1 MPPEPTATA
10 AASPDARPSRIARRI
25 VLWISRRCLG
35 WFYREYRVVGGAHV
49 PADGAVVLIGNH
61 PNDLPDV
68 LMGYMTT
75 ARTVR
80 YVATV
85 SAANSWLSAKTYAW
99 LGVIPVTRIQDARA
113 MRAQGVDIMAVNRA
127 ATERVAGALAAGEL
141 VGAFPEGGVR
151 VTPTLAD
158 FRTGVA
164 SMVLKA
170 LEGGATGDVC
180 IVPFG
185 NQYEAPTAPGS
196 DVVTVVGRPFSLRA
210 WLNDQPPDARGAAAL
225 TRACWEA
232 VHAVTRN
239 ARTWDVA
246 ADRDRIVALV
256 AALTEPADPLGAAP
270 ALLGRATTAA
280 EATDESSVRLRTD
293 AALLAAAVERAGGMG
308 TSAVDHGRLLVGLG
322 VQPAPVPASV
332 GWLAAL
338 APFAA
343 VGAVLH
349 APVWSYVWRNARVK
363 AASPAEHALLAF
375 VPGLYFVVGWYAVL
389 ALFGTIVLTLLG
401 QAAWW
406 ALAFVVAM
414 PRLGDVAMWWR
425 HAYRGRR
432 LVWRVRCWPEAA
444 QAPLREAARRARA
457 VWSA

>member
-1 MPPEPTATA
+1 MSPEPTATG
-10 AASPDARPSRIARRI
+10 AASPDARPSRLARRI

-35 WFYREYRVVGGAHV
+35 WFYREYRVIGAERI
-49 PADGAVVLIGNH
+49 PASGAVLLIGNH

-68 LMGYMTT
+68 LLGYLTT

-99 LGVIPVTRIQDARA
+99 LGVIPVTRIRDARA

-151 VTPTLAD
+151 VTPTLAE

-170 LEGGATGDVC
+170 FESGATNDIN

-185 NQYEAPTAPGS
+185 NQYEAPTHPGS
-196 DVVTVVGRPFSLRA
+196 DAIVMVGAPVSLRA
-210 WLNDQPPDARGAAAL
+210 WMASTPDADRGAAGL

-232 VHAVTRN
+232 VRAVTRN
-239 ARTWDVA
+239 AATWELA
-246 ADRDRIVALV
+246 GTRDRIVAV
-256 AALTEPADPLGAAP
+256 AAAMTLPADPLAAAP
-270 ALLGRATTAA
+270 ALLARAGVLA
-280 EATDESSVRLRTD
+280 EDGAEGSVRLRTD
-293 AALLAAAVERAGGMG
+293 VEALADAVERAGGIA
-308 TSAVDHGRLLVGLG
+308 TSAVDHGRLLMGLG
-322 VQPAPVPASV
+322 LQADPAPASLLR
-332 GWLAAL
+332 LAAL

-343 VGAVLH
+343 IGAAVH
-349 APVWSYVWRNARVK
+349 APVWWYVWRHARTT

-375 VPGLYFVVGWYAVL
+375 VPGLFFVAGWYL
-389 ALFGTIVLTLLG
+389 LCALFGTIVLTLLG

-406 ALAFVVAM
+406 ALTLLVM
-414 PRLGDVAMWWR
+414 LPRLGDAAMAWR

-432 LVWRVRCWPEAA
+432 LVSRVRNWPETERSLLCAA
-444 QAPLREAARRARA
+444 FERVRA
-457 VWSA
+457 VWGA